1 MTRRL
6 VQLQLGLVLYGISL
20 VLLVRADLGLDPW
33 DVFHQGLS
41 QHIGLS
47 LGTVTILVGILVL
60 LLWFPIRQRPG
71 IGTVCNVFVVGLV
84 ADAGL
89 AILDPPSN
97 PVLRVLLMLLGVGL
111 NGVATAAYLGVHLG
125 PGPRDGLMTG
135 LVRRTGGSVRRVRT
149 SIEVVVLVVG
159 FVLGGSVGI
168 GTVIYAAGIGLLV
181 HRLLPAFDVP
191 STR

>member
-1 MTRRL
+1 M
-6 VQLQLGLVLYGISL
+6 QLQLGLVLYGLSL

-33 DVFHQGLS
+33 DVFHQGVS
-41 QHIGLS
+41 QRVGLS
-47 LGTVTILVGILVL
+47 LGTVTIVVGVLVL
-60 LLWFPIRQRPG
+60 LLWIPIRQRPG

-89 AILDPPSN
+89 AVLDPPSN
-97 PVLRVLLMLLGVGL
+97 PGLRVLLMLLGVGL

-149 SIEVVVLVVG
+149 SIEVLVLVVG

-168 GTVIYAAGIGLLV
+168 GTVLYAAGIGPLV
-181 HRLLPAFDVP
+181 HRLLPAFEVQRA
-191 STR
+191 S

>member
-1 MTRRL
+1 M
-6 VQLQLGLVLYGISL
+6 QLQLGLVLYGLSL

-33 DVFHQGLS
+33 DVFHQGVS
-41 QHIGLS
+41 QRVGLS
-47 LGTVTILVGILVL
+47 LGTVTIVVGVLVL
-60 LLWFPIRQRPG
+60 LLWIPIRQRPG

-89 AILDPPSN
+89 AVLDPPSN
-97 PVLRVLLMLLGVGL
+97 PGLRVLLMLLGVGL

-149 SIEVVVLVVG
+149 SIEIMVLVVG

-168 GTVIYAAGIGLLV
+168 GTVIYAAGIGPLV
-181 HRLLPAFDVP
+181 HRLLPAFEVRHARP
-191 STR
+191 GAL